1 MNRYDV
7 MKNSAA
13 FALMKRDADEN
24 RVSHAYLVVSPDEG
38 MSDAL
43 ASLFIASVAFG
54 GTDLA
59 AIERAENFGADII
72 RLPEGDK
79 VLAGDIKTLTDSVYF
94 TPTELKKKFYVIRKC
109 ETMNETSQNK
119 LLKILEEPPES
130 VVIILLA
137 AGVGQILP
145 TVLSRVRRVDA
156 EPMPEAEMLRYLEA
170 NYGSDGTVYLAAA
183 LSGGYIGKA
192 EKVMTEKAPRETFEF
207 VLSVLKCMKNS
218 RLVLPYSVR
227 LGGYKDRLSE
237 FIDVLEL
244 VLADCMRASAG
255 IRDGLEFKNATHE
268 IIEISSEYDADVV
281 VRLAPAIRRARMRI
295 SLNGNPQSVADELL
309 FSLLEVKAKCRKS

>member
-7 MKNSAA
+7 MKKSAA

-24 RVSHAYLVVSPDEG
+24 RVSHAYLVVSPDET

-43 ASLFIASVAFG
+43 TSLFIASVAFG
-54 GTDLA
+54 GTDPEA
-59 AIERAENFGADII
+59 VGRAENFGADII

-79 VLAGDIKTLTDSVYF
+79 VLAGDIKTLTDTVYF
-94 TPTELKKKFYVIRKC
+94 TPTELKKKFYVIRKG

-137 AGVGQILP
+137 TGVGQILP
-145 TVLSRVRRVDA
+145 TVLSRVRRVDVDPVS
-156 EPMPEAEMLRYLEA
+156 EDEMLRYLET
-170 NYGSDGTVYLAAA
+170 NYGGDGMIYLAAA
-183 LSGGYIGKA
+183 LSGGHVGKA
-192 EKVMTEKAPRETFEF
+192 EEVMTAKAPRETFEF
-207 VLSVLKCMKNS
+207 VLSVLKGMKNS

-227 LGGYKDRLSE
+227 LGGYKDKLGD

-255 IRDGLEFKNATHE
+255 IRDGLEFKIATRD
-268 IIEISSEYDADVV
+268 IIEISGEYDADVV
-281 VRLAPAIRRARMRI
+281 IRLAPVIKRARMRLA
-295 SLNGNPQSVADELL
+295 LNGNPQSVADELL

>member
-54 GTDLA
+54 GTDTA

-119 LLKILEEPPES
+119 LLKIC
-130 VVIILLA
+130 LLYTS
-137 AGVGQILP
+137 P
-145 TVLSRVRRVDA
+145 S
-156 EPMPEAEMLRYLEA
+156 
-170 NYGSDGTVYLAAA
+170 
-183 LSGGYIGKA
+183 
-192 EKVMTEKAPRETFEF
+192 PR
-207 VLSVLKCMKNS
+207 
-218 RLVLPYSVR
+218 
-227 LGGYKDRLSE
+227 D
-237 FIDVLEL
+237 
-244 VLADCMRASAG
+244 
-255 IRDGLEFKNATHE
+255 
-268 IIEISSEYDADVV
+268 
-281 VRLAPAIRRARMRI
+281 
-295 SLNGNPQSVADELL
+295 
-309 FSLLEVKAKCRKS
+309 